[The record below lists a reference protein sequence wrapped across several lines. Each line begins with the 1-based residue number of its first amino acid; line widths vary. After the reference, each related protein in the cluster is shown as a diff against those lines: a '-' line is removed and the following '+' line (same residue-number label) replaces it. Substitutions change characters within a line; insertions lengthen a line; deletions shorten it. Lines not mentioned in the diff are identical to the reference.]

1 MKKNFI
7 TLFFLLFAC
16 LIYAQTEESSE
27 RPSTFAISVS
37 QENAFGFYPAVFGSF
52 GINESSDFTYYGI
65 FWTNPSFGMPQ
76 TTFSSDL
83 WMETGFGY
91 GFDALNGTAYI
102 NPSLGFTHGKFLSGG
117 SESVAFEGYVPSA
130 IAYFF
135 PGSFD
140 GEVYIGYYGH
150 LRSEGADTYDFLF
163 YWFYPGFWVSDK
175 VSIGIHYEGL
185 FLKYATNNMESAY
198 QWLGPYIK
206 LYLDQKYSIR
216 FSAGPNLKKGVYAS
230 EFYKLSVY
238 IPLL

>member
-1 MKKNFI
+1 MKRLFTFI
-7 TLFFLLFAC
+7 IVLLFTYSV
-16 LIYAQTEESSE
+16 YAQTEKPPE
-27 RPSTFAISVS
+27 RASTFAISIS

-52 GINESSDFTYYGI
+52 GLNESSDFTYYGI
-65 FWTNPSFGMPQ
+65 FWTNPSFGLPQ

-83 WMETGFGY
+83 WLETGFGY

-117 SESVAFEGYVPSA
+117 TESVAFEGYVPSV

-140 GEVYIGYYGH
+140 GEIYIGYYGH
-150 LRSEGADTYDFLF
+150 LREESANTYDFLF
-163 YWFYPGFWVSDK
+163 YWFYPGIWVSDK

-185 FLKYATNNMESAY
+185 FLNYGQTKLESAY

-206 LYLDQKYSIR
+206 LYLDQKYSFR
-216 FSAGPNLKKGVYAS
+216 FSAGPNLKEGVYAS